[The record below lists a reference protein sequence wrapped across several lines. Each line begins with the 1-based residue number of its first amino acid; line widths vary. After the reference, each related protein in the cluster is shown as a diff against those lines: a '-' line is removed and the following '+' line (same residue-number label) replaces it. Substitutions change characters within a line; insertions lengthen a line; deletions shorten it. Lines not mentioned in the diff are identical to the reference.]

1 MVTLFKLITNVVAQV
16 DITMTL
22 FQFLLLSRTTRQQL
36 SGVSMCT
43 FAFAFAFAFA
53 YAFAFAFAFA
63 FSLSPCLR
71 FACVLLCV
79 IQNGSDHMIYKDK
92 LREK

>member
-1 MVTLFKLITNVVAQV
+1 
-16 DITMTL
+16 
-22 FQFLLLSRTTRQQL
+22 
-36 SGVSMCT
+36 MCT

-53 YAFAFAFAFA
+53 YPFAFAFAFA

-79 IQNGSDHMIYKDK
+79 IQNGSDHMIYEIKCEKHKDVLK
-92 LREK
+92 HMIFR